1 MIEIIYGWF
10 ASWNIFTIGFFV
22 AGAVVDLSIMLI
34 VNLIRSKV
42 YK

>member
-1 MIEIIYGWF
+1 MIEFVYGWL
-10 ASWNIFTIGFFV
+10 AAIPIFNIGFFV
-22 AGAVVDLSIMLI
+22 AGAIVDLSIMLV